1 MKTNPLHRSRLL
13 IAIVTWATM
22 GAAAHAEDNA
32 PPGFDQVR
40 DVPHGQVKSED
51 YDSKSLGFPRKLNV
65 YVPPGYTPDKKYPVL
80 YLLHGSG
87 DDQTGWVVKGSA
99 NTIMDNLYADGKALP
114 MIVVMPYGFTN
125 KPGEP
130 ARNPKATPEERR
142 KMAGQ
147 FEHDLLEDVIP
158 FVESHYPVIA
168 DAQHRALAGLSMG
181 GGQTMRI
188 GPPHSDTFAWLG
200 VFSAGIRK
208 QNENAQPD
216 VMATYPDAETLNSRL
231 KLFWVSCGDHDPG
244 IEGAKTFDQK
254 LTDKKITHLWHQD
267 TGAHEWPVWKN
278 DLYLLAQKLF
288 RTE

>member
-1 MKTNPLHRSRLL
+1 MRALCADKPAGSPLAVSQSAAQLRSGLRNRPAASRRVRKEYRRLLWLPVLFPIQTMKTNPLHRSGLL
-13 IAIVTWATM
+13 IAILTWASL
-22 GAAAHAEDNA
+22 GAAARAEDPA

-65 YVPPGYTPDKKYPVL
+65 YLPPGYTNDKKYPLL

-168 DAQHRALAGLSMG
+168 DAKHRALAGLSMG

-200 VFSAGIRK
+200 VF
-208 QNENAQPD
+208 
-216 VMATYPDAETLNSRL
+216 
-231 KLFWVSCGDHDPG
+231 
-244 IEGAKTFDQK
+244 
-254 LTDKKITHLWHQD
+254 
-267 TGAHEWPVWKN
+267 
-278 DLYLLAQKLF
+278 
-288 RTE
+288 